1 MAIFGKAD
9 LSKSKYI
16 VAIVAKINA
25 GDKIKVKGGKSYK
38 FKKTND
44 IVALEK
50 VQTKIASYQKIL
62 YPKN

>member
-16 VAIVAKINA
+16 VSIIAKINA
-25 GDKIKVKGGKSYK
+25 KQAIKVSNGKSYK
-38 FKKTND
+38 FKKTKD

-50 VQTKIASYQKIL
+50 VQTNVNAYQKIL
-62 YPKN
+62 